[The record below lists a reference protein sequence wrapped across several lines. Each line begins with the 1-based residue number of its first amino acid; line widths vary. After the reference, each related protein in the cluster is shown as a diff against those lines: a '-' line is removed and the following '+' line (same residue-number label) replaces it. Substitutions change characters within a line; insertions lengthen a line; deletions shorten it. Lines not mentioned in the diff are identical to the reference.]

1 MSFSPLAHVLPKGSI
16 IYKRTETE
24 HSLGSVSTE
33 NLSWFSETNDRYT
46 YGNYLSTYKTL
57 RDRNLIDLR
66 NKTTR
71 TLIEERLGEQLDPDK
86 IYSGGGENI
95 IFQNKIYELFADQ
108 NYFHGTYISHKGMD
122 EDDEWIGANEIVLW
136 NYTPYIT
143 KIKKTEL
150 KPEVIVL
157 L

>member
-1 MSFSPLAHVLPKGSI
+1 MSFTPLSRVIPKGSI

-24 HSLGSVSTE
+24 HLTTKNV
-33 NLSWFSETNDRYT
+33 SWFSETNDRYT
-46 YGNYLSTYKTL
+46 HGNYLSTYKTL
-57 RDRNLIDLR
+57 RDMNLIDLR

-71 TLIEERLGEQLDPDK
+71 SLIEERLGETLDPDQ

-95 IFQNKIYELFADQ
+95 IFQNKIYELYADK
-108 NYFHGTYISHKGMD
+108 NYFDGTYMSDEGMA

-136 NYTPYIT
+136 NYGPYIT
-143 KIKKTEL
+143 KIKKTEYD
-150 KPEVIVL
+150 PEVIVL